1 VVSLWKKFFSIGIL
15 IFIILMGYLQK
26 EALLHII
33 KEGGTPAIL
42 GSILIIAICVF
53 FPLIPFP
60 VLAGIIGAV
69 FGTFQGVFISLI
81 GSMAGTMGFF
91 FLSRYGFRDTAQSR
105 LNKYPKVKEYEE
117 FLNKNSFIA
126 ILFSRLIPIIPAPVV
141 NIICGLSN
149 VKWFSFFVASTI
161 GKLPNI
167 LLLSFV
173 GASFTNNKLLSFG
186 LYGIYILILGII
198 NFVIIYRKISRPN

>member
-1 VVSLWKKFFSIGIL
+1 VVSLWKKFFSFGIL

-26 EALLHII
+26 DALLHII

-42 GSILIIAICVF
+42 GSILIIAICAF

-60 VLAGIIGAV
+60 VLAGIVGAV

-81 GSMAGTMGFF
+81 GAMAGTMGFF

-117 FLNKNSFIA
+117 FLNENSFMA

-149 VKWFSFFVASTI
+149 VKWFSFFVASTL

-173 GASFTNNKLLSFG
+173 GASFMNNKLLSFG

-198 NFVIIYRKISRPN
+198 NFVIIYRKISRTN

>member
-1 VVSLWKKFFSIGIL
+1 VVSLWKRIFSIVIL
-15 IFIILMGYLQK
+15 IFIILIGYLQK
-26 EALLHII
+26 DALLHII

-53 FPLIPFP
+53 FPLVPFP

-105 LNKYPKVKEYEE
+105 LNKYPKMKEYEE
-117 FLNKNSFIA
+117 FLNNNSFMA
-126 ILFSRLIPIIPAPVV
+126 ILFSRLIPIIPAPIV

-149 VKWFSFFVASTI
+149 VKWFSFFVASTL

-173 GASFTNNKLLSFG
+173 GAAFMNNKLLSFG